1 MNRELDYK
9 VTGRT
14 SGILIGGMVLG
25 LVCLALTWFGDDS
38 HQTRFWSNFLHNS
51 VFFTGIGL
59 MAGFF
64 MSASITAWAG
74 WYVTFKRVWESMSL
88 FLGIG
93 LVLMVI
99 MGLATYLGWH
109 DLYHWNFEGIAS
121 KEHDNYDKII
131 AGKSG
136 FLNKNWYLFGT
147 IIIVGLWYFIVRRI
161 RTLSLAEEAN
171 GSDGY
176 KYHYGVRKYAAAFLP
191 LAGFGS
197 AALIWLWIMSVDAHW
212 YSTMFAWY
220 VGASWFVSMIALTI
234 LTLIFL
240 KGRGF
245 FQNVSTEHFHDLGK
259 FLFAFSI
266 FWTYVWFSQYMMI
279 WYGNVGE
286 ETIYFRER
294 VDNYPALFWLNILIN
309 FIAPFF
315 ILMRN
320 DTKRKLGSLGFAAG
334 LVLFGHWLDFFL
346 MIKPGVLHTAHHLPG
361 HGDGNSEDHGGHG
374 HDAHGAIDHGHEA
387 AHDVAHAGGH
397 GVEEVLHAGAAHGS
411 AFEMGFTIP
420 GFLELGTFIGFLSL
434 FLFFVLNSLSKVSLQ
449 SSSDPYIE
457 ESVHHH
463 T

>member
-9 VTGRT
+9 ITGKT
-14 SGILIGGMVLG
+14 SSVLFGGMVLG
-25 LVCLALTWFGDDS
+25 LACLVLTWFSDDS
-38 HQTRFWSNFLHNS
+38 LHTRFWSNFLHNS

-88 FLGIG
+88 FLGVG
-93 LVLMVI
+93 LVLMGI
-99 MGLATYLGWH
+99 MGISTYLGWNH
-109 DLYHWNFEGIAS
+109 LYHWNDAESVAG
-121 KEHDNYDKII
+121 DKLLQ
-131 AGKSG
+131 GKSS

-147 IIIVGLWYFIVRRI
+147 LILISIWFSIVKRI

-171 GSDGY
+171 GTDGF

-197 AALIWLWIMSVDAHW
+197 AAMVWQWIMSVDAHW

-266 FWTYVWFSQYMMI
+266 FWTYVWFSQYMLI
-279 WYGNVGE
+279 WYGNIGE
-286 ETIYFRER
+286 ETIYFKER
-294 VDNYPALFWLNILIN
+294 VTNYPALFWLNILIN

-320 DTKRKLGSLGFAAG
+320 DTKRKLGSLGFTAG

-346 MIKPGVLHTAHHLPG
+346 MIKPGVLHTSHALSG
-361 HGDGNSEDHGGHG
+361 HGHGDHGGHG
-374 HDAHGAIDHGHEA
+374 DAHGAVGHGHDA
-387 AHDVAHAGGH
+387 AHDVAHVGGH
-397 GVEEVLHAGAAHGS
+397 GAEEVLHAGAAHAS
-411 AFEMGFTIP
+411 TFEMGFTLP
-420 GFLELGTFIGFLSL
+420 GFLELGTFVGFLSL
-434 FLFFVLNSLSKVSLQ
+434 FFFFVLTSLSSVSLQ